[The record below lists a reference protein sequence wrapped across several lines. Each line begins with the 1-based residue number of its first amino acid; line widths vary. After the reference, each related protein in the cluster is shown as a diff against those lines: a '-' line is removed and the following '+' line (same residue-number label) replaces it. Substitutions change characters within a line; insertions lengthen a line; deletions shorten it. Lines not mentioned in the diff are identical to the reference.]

1 MQCAQLVDGIKYTD
15 ASLIFTGKMSKIK
28 KGLRESFSRDV
39 SIYYYAIFS
48 IVFLETNHSYKI
60 CEVDEFKLGIFESI
74 CLVKHLCGSYMKH
87 LLAYIRKV

>member
-48 IVFLETNHSYKI
+48 IVFL
-60 CEVDEFKLGIFESI
+60 KLTIVTKS
-74 CLVKHLCGSYMKH
+74 VKSMNSSLGF
-87 LLAYIRKV
+87 LKVSAL